1 MVGYVEERALT
12 LLHPKTLATQR
23 FLALPKALLIS
34 CLLATTVLAQPA
46 ESVESI
52 RARFERQRGEL
63 AQKLRTQKI
72 ELIKLM
78 AVDSPNPDQ
87 CKKKL
92 DQILFTER
100 RRQYLFLDE
109 MFAVRQG
116 MTEEEWRDYRRSIIM
131 MMMNKNGKR

>member
-1 MVGYVEERALT
+1 MILSKFILPILG
-12 LLHPKTLATQR
+12 LLCLANLVT
-23 FLALPKALLIS
+23 AEP
-34 CLLATTVLAQPA
+34 V

-52 RARFERQRGEL
+52 RARFERQRGEI

-78 AVDSPNPDQ
+78 AVDSPNPDL

-92 DQILFTER
+92 DQILSTER
-100 RRQYLFLDE
+100 KRQYLFLDE

-116 MTEEEWRDYRRSIIM
+116 MTDEEWRDYRRSVIM
-131 MMMNKNGKR
+131 MMMNKTGTK